1 MIKVQRFVEQV
12 AAHPWTHQWVRL
24 GFAAK
29 GTVYL
34 VIGLI
39 AARAAVGTQG
49 RVAGTY
55 QALVEIKTQPLG
67 QFLLYILA
75 VGLTGYVLWRF
86 IQAAIDPEHTGKLNL
101 KHILQ
106 RVAYTISGMS
116 YAGVAYTAIEIA
128 TGSAEDSDTLEDLT
142 AELLEYQPLGVLFV
156 CLAGTVVIGVGISYL
171 YGAYTAASI
180 SEFKSSIMPR
190 KLENWA
196 IRIGKLGMTARGLA
210 FVLIGVFLVRAALLL
225 GSDPAGGLVGILE
238 ILEQRPLGSL
248 WLGLIAFGFIAYA
261 LYMLLVAWYRRFLTK

>member
-1 MIKVQRFVEQV
+1 MIKIQRFIKQV
-12 AAHPWTHQWVRL
+12 AAHPWIHRWVRL

-29 GTVYL
+29 GTLYL

-39 AARAAVGTQG
+39 AARAAAGTQG

-55 QALVEIKTQPLG
+55 QALVKIKAQPLG
-67 QFLLYILA
+67 KFLLCILA
-75 VGLTGYVLWRF
+75 VGLAGYVLWRF
-86 IQAAIDPEHTGKLNL
+86 IQATIDPEQTGKLNL
-101 KHILQ
+101 KHVLQ
-106 RVAYTISGMS
+106 RVAYIISGVS

-128 TGSAEDSDTLEDLT
+128 TGSTEDSDTIEDLT

-156 CLAGTVVIGVGISYL
+156 CLAGIVVIGVGISYL

-180 SEFKSSIMPR
+180 SEFKSAIMPS
-190 KLENWA
+190 KLEDWA
-196 IRIGKLGMTARGLA
+196 IRIGKLGMTARGVA
-210 FVLIGVFLVRAALLL
+210 FVLIGIFLVRAALLL
-225 GSDPAGGLVGILE
+225 NSDPAGGLVGILE

-261 LYMLLVAWYRRFLTK
+261 LYMLLAAWYRRFLTK

>member
-1 MIKVQRFVEQV
+1 MIKIQRFVEQV
-12 AAHPWTHQWVRL
+12 AAHPWIHRWVRL

-34 VIGLI
+34 AIGLI

-67 QFLLYILA
+67 KFLLYILA

-101 KHILQ
+101 KHVLQ

-128 TGSAEDSDTLEDLT
+128 TGSAEDSDTIEDLT

-156 CLAGTVVIGVGISYL
+156 CLAGIVVIGVGISYL

-190 KLENWA
+190 KLEDWA

-210 FVLIGVFLVRAALLL
+210 FVLIGIFLVRAALLL

-238 ILEQRPLGSL
+238 ILDQRPLGSL

-261 LYMLLVAWYRRFLTK
+261 LYMLLAAWYRRFLTQ